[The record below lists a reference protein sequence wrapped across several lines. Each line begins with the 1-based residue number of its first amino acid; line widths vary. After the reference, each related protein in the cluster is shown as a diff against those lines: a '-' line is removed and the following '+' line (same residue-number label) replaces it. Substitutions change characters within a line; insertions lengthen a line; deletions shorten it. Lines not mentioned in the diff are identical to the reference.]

1 MGFAKLQI
9 TSTQEQAM
17 AITKYFQLHSSKHP
31 TSGHPID
38 ALSAPNHAVP
48 RYPRGWLSVV
58 VMVLAITS
66 SAAVWLYQKSDEWQV
81 KGPAPARM
89 PEHSVGAANP
99 SPNTANHQ
107 IDTADPSLLAPT
119 RSNADNNGK
128 PAEAKKP
135 GEEPPLSEMSSTETP
150 GDQRV
155 PSARAKDSATQSAD
169 PVARTYTIQRGDTL
183 SGIAARLYGDG
194 SKWAAIARV
203 NPGVDSARLRVGKAI
218 KLPDPG
224 AFEKQPD
231 ER

>member
-1 MGFAKLQI
+1 
-9 TSTQEQAM
+9 M
-17 AITKYFQLHSSKHP
+17 AITKYFQLHSSNYVTPKVAKHP

-38 ALSAPNHAVP
+38 ALSAPDHAVP

-58 VMVLAITS
+58 VMVFALTGGG
-66 SAAVWLYQKSDEWQV
+66 AVWLYQKSDEWQV
-81 KGPAPARM
+81 KGPAPATSAVPARM

-99 SPNTANHQ
+99 SPNTANHR
-107 IDTADPSLLAPT
+107 IDTADPSPLALA

-128 PAEAKKP
+128 PA
-135 GEEPPLSEMSSTETP
+135 G
-150 GDQRV
+150 
-155 PSARAKDSATQSAD
+155 AKDSPIQSTASSS
-169 PVARTYTIQRGDTL
+169 RTYTIQRGDTL

-194 SKWAAIARV
+194 SKWAAIARA
-203 NPGVDSARLRVGKAI
+203 NPGVDSARLQVGKAI

>member
-1 MGFAKLQI
+1 
-9 TSTQEQAM
+9 M
-17 AITKYFQLHSSKHP
+17 AITKYFQLHFSNYVTPKVAKHP

-38 ALSAPNHAVP
+38 ALSAPNPAVP

-81 KGPAPARM
+81 KGPALATSAVPARM
-89 PEHSVGAANP
+89 PEHSVGAVNP
-99 SPNTANHQ
+99 SPNTANHR
-107 IDTADPSLLAPT
+107 IDTADPSPLAPT
-119 RSNADNNGK
+119 RSDADNNGK

-155 PSARAKDSATQSAD
+155 PSARPKDLATQSAD
-169 PVARTYTIQRGDTL
+169 PASRTYTIQRGDTL

-231 ER
+231 KR